1 MRKTDP
7 VSSLDAGWNS
17 IRSVLGSDWLRGL
30 FFVSCY
36 AAFFVYAFA
45 GLQSGHSWGDDFA
58 LYLLLAENI
67 LNGRPYETL
76 VTGIIVPPGFP
87 LVLSVGIWLFGANF
101 LKLKTINIL
110 AYGIVVLSTTKICER
125 LLGGVTALLVPII
138 LFLVPFYYYAQQS
151 ILADVPFAAAISAAL
166 YFYIEAARRIKSG
179 EAFAAHAFFL
189 GCAIW
194 SALLLRPAGLPLI
207 PAVVLAA
214 AVDAFVDRSHMRG
227 YAILA
232 ATSVLAF
239 LASIAAFHS
248 DSPSNSTMII
258 DYFLYSK
265 TSFFE
270 TVSSLIQSRI
280 VQEYQN
286 LRILFFWYIGVPV
299 WPVLTMAA
307 FGCGWL
313 VCTKK
318 DFVLAAFTACYL
330 GMLVLTPWTGG
341 SRYLLP
347 LLPALCVFILS
358 PLLFLFR
365 ASTTGHKD
373 YRRISVLGL
382 FVYFCLLLFVVKDM
396 RAGTA
401 LAHGVNADEI
411 SDAKTVE
418 LFDWLKTH
426 TAAGD
431 VICSSKPRA
440 VVYFSGH
447 PGCGL
452 DSALTELPKP
462 FEPWMRKRKAT
473 FAVLIL
479 RRGYVDVPLDE
490 LLRDDKSVA
499 EVFRNADYAV
509 YKTATP

>member
-1 MRKTDP
+1 MKKDDLVLP
-7 VSSLDAGWNS
+7 LDARWNS
-17 IRSVLGSDWLRGL
+17 IRSGLRSDRLRRI
-30 FFVSCY
+30 FFICCF
-36 AAFFVYAFA
+36 AAFFVYALA

-67 LNGRPYETL
+67 LKGRGYETL
-76 VTGIIVPPGFP
+76 VTGPIVPPGFP
-87 LVLSVGIWLFGANF
+87 LILAAGIWVFGVNF

-125 LLGGVTALLVPII
+125 LLGGVTAFFVPVI

-151 ILADVPFAAAISAAL
+151 ILSDVPFAAATATAL

-179 EAFAAHAFFL
+179 EAFGIDAFFL

-194 SALLLRPAGLPLI
+194 FALLLRPAGLPLI

-214 AVDAFVDRSHMRG
+214 AAGAFVDRSHMRG

-239 LASIAAFHS
+239 VASIVAFHS
-248 DSPSNSTMII
+248 DSPSNSTIII
-258 DYFLYSK
+258 DYFQYSNR
-265 TSFFE
+265 SLFE
-270 TVSSLIQSRI
+270 TVTSLLQSRI
-280 VQEYQN
+280 VQEYDN
-286 LRILFFWYIGVPV
+286 LRILFFWYTGVPV
-299 WPVLTMAA
+299 WPVLIMAA

-313 VCTKK
+313 VCTRK

-358 PLLFLFR
+358 PLVLLFR
-365 ASTTGHKD
+365 ASTTGHSD
-373 YRRISVLGL
+373 YRRVSVLGL
-382 FVYFCLLLFVVKDM
+382 VVYCCLLFSVVRDM

-401 LAHGVNADEI
+401 IAHGINADEI

-426 TAAGD
+426 TTTGD

-440 VVYFSGH
+440 IVYFTGR
-447 PGCGL
+447 PGCSL

-462 FEPWMRKRKAT
+462 FEPWMGKRKAT

-490 LLRDDKSVA
+490 RLRDDKSVA
-499 EVFRNADYAV
+499 EVFRNEDYSV
-509 YKTATP
+509 YKTVAP

>member
-1 MRKTDP
+1 MKKEALVLP
-7 VSSLDAGWNS
+7 LDARWNS
-17 IRSVLGSDWLRGL
+17 IKSRLSNDRLRGI
-30 FFVSCY
+30 FFICCF
-36 AAFFVYAFA
+36 AAFFAYAFA
-45 GLQSGHSWGDDFA
+45 GLQSGHSWGDDYA

-67 LNGRPYETL
+67 LKGRGYETL

-87 LVLSVGIWLFGANF
+87 LILAAGIWLFGANF

-125 LLGGVTALLVPII
+125 VLGGVAALLVPVI

-151 ILADVPFAAAISAAL
+151 ILSDVPFAAATATAL

-179 EAFAAHAFFL
+179 TAFATHAFFL

-194 SALLLRPAGLPLI
+194 FALLLRPAGLPLI

-214 AVDAFVDRSHMRG
+214 AAGAFVDRSHMRG

-232 ATSVLAF
+232 ATALLAF
-239 LASIAAFHS
+239 VASIVAFHS
-248 DSPSNSTMII
+248 DSPSNLSLVISYFQLSKLGFVETII
-258 DYFLYSK
+258 
-265 TSFFE
+265 
-270 TVSSLIQSRI
+270 SLIYSRLI
-280 VQEYQN
+280 DEYKN
-286 LRILFFWYIGVPV
+286 LWILFFWYTGVPV
-299 WPVLTMAA
+299 WPVLIMAA

-313 VCTKK
+313 VYTKK

-330 GMLVLTPWTGG
+330 GMLVVTPWTGG

-358 PLLFLFR
+358 PLVLLFR
-365 ASTTGHKD
+365 ASTTGHND
-373 YRRISVLGL
+373 YRRVSVLGL
-382 FVYFCLLLFVVKDM
+382 VVYSCLLLSVVKDM

-401 LAHGVNADEI
+401 IAHGVNADDT
-411 SDAKTVE
+411 SDSKTVE

-426 TAAGD
+426 TTTGD

-440 VVYFSGH
+440 VVYFTGH
-447 PGCGL
+447 PGCAL

-462 FEPWMRKRKAT
+462 FEPWMRKRNAT

-479 RRGYVDVPLDE
+479 RQGYVDVPLDG
-490 LLRDDKSVA
+490 LLREDKSVT
-499 EVFRNADYAV
+499 EVFRNSDYSV